1 LAGAACKIPD
11 MNVRSPWVLVA
22 ALLVAGAGVA
32 ASSNSSSGKSG
43 KAGRTYMWIDKNGQ
57 RQYGDSVPPEYAQ
70 TERRVLNHQ
79 GVETTI
85 EGSRKNAQQLAEEQ
99 RLLDI
104 KREREQRDRFLL
116 NTYASTRD
124 IERLRD
130 ERLLQL
136 EGQIRA
142 TIAYVATLD
151 TRLTALVERSLFFK
165 PYNDKAGARRMPDDV
180 AEQLVRSSNEALAQR
195 KSVDKQR
202 QDMAQVRSKFDD
214 DIARF
219 RELTARLRNG

>member
-1 LAGAACKIPD
+1 
-11 MNVRSPWVLVA
+11 MNASRPLVLTL
-22 ALLVAGAGVA
+22 ALLIALAAAA
-32 ASSNSSSGKSG
+32 ASTGGKTD
-43 KAGRTYMWIDKNGQ
+43 KTYMWIDKSGQ
-57 RQYGDSVPPEYAQ
+57 RQYGDAVPPEYAQ
-70 TERRVLNHQ
+70 TERRVLNRQ
-79 GVETTI
+79 GVETNT

-99 RLLDI
+99 RVLDA

-142 TIAYVATLD
+142 TTAYVETLD
-151 TRLTALVERSLFFK
+151 TRLTALVERAMIFK
-165 PYNDKAGARRMPDDV
+165 PYSEKATARRMPDDV
-180 AEQLVRSSNEALAQR
+180 AEQLVRNSNEAAAQR
-195 KSVDKQR
+195 RAVDKQR
-202 QDMAQVRSKFDD
+202 QDAQQVRVKFDD

-219 RELTARLRNG
+219 RELSAKLKNG

>member
-1 LAGAACKIPD
+1 
-11 MNVRSPWVLVA
+11 MNASRPLVLTL
-22 ALLVAGAGVA
+22 ALLVALTATAAGT
-32 ASSNSSSGKSG
+32 SGKTD
-43 KAGRTYMWIDKNGQ
+43 KTYMWIDKNGQ
-57 RQYGDSVPPEYAQ
+57 RQYGDAVPPEYAQ
-70 TERRVLNHQ
+70 TERRVLNRQ
-79 GVETTI
+79 GVETNT

-99 RLLDI
+99 RVLDS

-142 TIAYVATLD
+142 TTAYVETLD
-151 TRLTALVERSLFFK
+151 TRLTALVERSMIFK
-165 PYNDKAGARRMPDDV
+165 PYSDKANARRMPDDV
-180 AEQLVRSSNEALAQR
+180 AEQLVRSSNEAAAQR
-195 KSVDKQR
+195 RAVDKQR
-202 QDMAQVRSKFDD
+202 QDAQQVRVKFDD

-219 RELTARLRNG
+219 RELSAKLKNG

>member
-1 LAGAACKIPD
+1 MKALRPL
-11 MNVRSPWVLVA
+11 VLVA
-22 ALLVAGAGVA
+22 ALLAALSCAVA
-32 ASSNSSSGKSG
+32 SDSGKTD
-43 KAGRTYMWIDKNGQ
+43 KTYMWIDKHGQ
-57 RQYGDSVPPEYAQ
+57 RQYGDAVPPEYAQ
-70 TERRVLNHQ
+70 TERRVLNRQ
-79 GVETTI
+79 GVETST

-99 RLLDI
+99 RVLDG

-142 TIAYVATLD
+142 TTAYVETLD
-151 TRLTALVERSLFFK
+151 TRLTALVERSMIFK
-165 PYNDKAGARRMPDDV
+165 PYSDKANARRMPDDV
-180 AEQLVRSSNEALAQR
+180 AEQLVRNSNEAAAQR
-195 KSVDKQR
+195 KAVDKQR
-202 QDMAQVRSKFDD
+202 QDAQQVRVKFDD

-219 RELTARLRNG
+219 RELSAKLKNG